1 MIGHRRSLARTD
13 EDELIPS
20 RPQEQFR
27 YTQFC
32 SLDAHH
38 ARSYAF
44 FATARSHVI
53 GITKAL
59 VAGTPLQVGTE
70 ATPPK
75 ISVFDVLTDSAKG
88 FVSNVQDYSELSY
101 QSLKNV
107 LTGPRYFQDTLD
119 QMDDIGVGSLPIVL
133 LSGFFIGAVMVLQTG
148 SQFTRFGQAALTGD
162 VVAIAL
168 VRELGPTL
176 TGILVA
182 GRCSSGIAS
191 ELGSMLV
198 TEQVDAMRAMGTDP
212 SRKLVTPR
220 VIATVLMLP
229 LLTALNDFVG
239 LLGGCVASVFSL
251 RLGAVEFWTRAIK
264 ALDFADLMQGF
275 TKPMVYGFIL
285 ATIGCYK
292 GLTVRG
298 GTQGVG
304 RATTQA
310 VVVASVL
317 IIAADLFLTKLA
329 LYLGDKLF

>member
-1 MIGHRRSLARTD
+1 MADT
-13 EDELIPS
+13 PF
-20 RPQEQFR
+20 Q
-27 YTQFC
+27 
-32 SLDAHH
+32 
-38 ARSYAF
+38 
-44 FATARSHVI
+44 
-53 GITKAL
+53 
-59 VAGTPLQVGTE
+59 VAGRQAKPVE
-70 ATPPK
+70 R
-75 ISVFDVLTDSAKG
+75 ISMGEVLTDAFKR
-88 FVSNVQDYSELSY
+88 FLADIQDYSIMAG
-101 QSLKNV
+101 QSLAN
-107 LTGPRYFQDTLD
+107 LANGPRYFQDILD

-133 LSGFFIGAVMVLQTG
+133 MSGFFIGAVMVLQTG
-148 SQFTRFGQAALTGD
+148 SQFTRFGQTALTGD

-182 GRCSSGIAS
+182 GRSASGIAS

-220 VIATVLMLP
+220 VLAGILMLP
-229 LLTALNDFVG
+229 LLTALNDFIG

-251 RLGAVEFWTRAIK
+251 RLNAVQFWTRAID
-264 ALDFADLMQGF
+264 ALDFADIMQGMM
-275 TKPMVYGFIL
+275 KPLVYGFIL

-317 IIAADLFLTKLA
+317 IIGADLFLTKLA
-329 LYLGDKLF
+329 LYLGDKIF